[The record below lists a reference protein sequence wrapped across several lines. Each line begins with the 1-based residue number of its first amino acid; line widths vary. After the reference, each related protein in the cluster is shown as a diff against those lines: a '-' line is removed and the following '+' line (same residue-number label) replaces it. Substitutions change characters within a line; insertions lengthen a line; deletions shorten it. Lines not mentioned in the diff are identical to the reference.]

1 MRDQHSEE
9 LGSAAFNNIDKSTLG
24 RAGQCGFGGRGV
36 TVYDL
41 QIVHKIMVLI
51 ANTWGKGSENVLT

>member
-1 MRDQHSEE
+1 MY
-9 LGSAAFNNIDKSTLG
+9 ACPPLG

-51 ANTWGKGSENVLT
+51 ANTWGKGSENVLTRRHPIKRSINAG